1 MHNYWVFSPGA
12 SITYKSDA
20 AIEKVKADREPSRV
34 LAIELEPNERRD
46 TNLQGDG
53 LMSHRVR
60 TVLGYHGNQLG
71 RYNEI
76 LQKDEGF
83 QQVFNPR
90 IWQLYNV
97 RYLLTNTSDV
107 SQFFPGS
114 QWVIGPVTD
123 NAGTPTWLYRLPGE
137 NPLAW
142 VAPVIVKAEDARV
155 GSTLLN
161 SSFDLE
167 RAALFADDANVTAVD
182 SLAVLPLAT
191 GISVDVTKYE
201 PGKISL
207 ELSRPAPVGSAL
219 LVSENYFPGWSATVD
234 GNAAPIGRADYTIIG
249 VQLPAGGRKVELRF
263 DDPAYERG
271 KVITI
276 LALVLTALMI
286 GAGIFLERKA
296 IARA

>member
-1 MHNYWVFSPGA
+1 
-12 SITYKSDA
+12 
-20 AIEKVKADREPSRV
+20 
-34 LAIELEPNERRD
+34 
-46 TNLQGDG
+46 
-53 LMSHRVR
+53 MSHRVR
-60 TVLGYHGNQLG
+60 QVLGYHGNQLG
-71 RYNEI
+71 RYNEM
-76 LQKDEGF
+76 LQKDQGF

-114 QWVIGPVTD
+114 QWVIGPVED
-123 NAGTPTWLYRLPGE
+123 NAGTKTYLYRLPGE

-167 RAALFADDANVTAVD
+167 RAALFADDANVAAVD
-182 SLAVLPLAT
+182 SLEALPLAT
-191 GISVDVTKYE
+191 GINVGVTAYE

-207 ELSRPAPVGSAL
+207 ELSSPAPAGSAL
-219 LVSENYFPGWSATVD
+219 LVSENYFPGWTARVD
-234 GNAAPIGRADYTIIG
+234 GNAAPIGRADYTLIG
-249 VQLPAGGRKVELRF
+249 VQLPAGGRKVELTF

-276 LALVLTALMI
+276 LALVLTAVMI
-286 GAGIFLERKA
+286 VAGIFMERKA